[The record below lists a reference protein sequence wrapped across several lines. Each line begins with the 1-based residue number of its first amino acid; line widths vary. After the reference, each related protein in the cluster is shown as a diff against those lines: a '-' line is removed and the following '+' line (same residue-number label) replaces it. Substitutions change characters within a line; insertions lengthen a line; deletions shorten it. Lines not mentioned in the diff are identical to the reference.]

1 MKKDNLLLIC
11 YDIKDFKNIEKL
23 NRVNHKTIIV
33 ASDDYR
39 VHEACVGSSYI
50 DGITFLQKPIPYTA
64 VAKDVIL
71 IINNINKYYEEL
83 AEEFDIFKK
92 EHMMW
97 PYHIEGG
104 NNTQKIQ
111 DTLLYIKSL
120 NTIIDQ
126 YKISEILIFSNSNYK
141 HIEQVIYQICISKN
155 IPYRNIQ
162 KFEINFSK
170 KRLKNVVRP
179 FYYLYQVISI
189 KLKSSFF
196 KVKAEENVALF
207 WLFNSVKKHIDNAT
221 FINSMLKKSG
231 LNPVLFSWRVFTV
244 KKQQDLNIQQ
254 IEKYLDWSDIFISI
268 WKNIQ
273 ILVYRR
279 RLIKLYS
286 TYDFNYLDVD
296 ITDIVKPIVMY
307 HILVEASDS
316 YRFTKGFENFKKY
329 VHVKIMSGDLGRQ
342 KIGLLVERTF
352 PDNIPKLAFSTF
364 LTGKNIYVEYMRKQ
378 YTDRYWGNFKYFVQ
392 NKIEKKNI
400 LEQINIDPQ
409 NVIIYGSFRMNN
421 ANANTMMKE
430 YALKQLEINMYY
442 DYYIMFDYPHQLNG
456 YQSLEESVTTLIAVL
471 DIIKDRK
478 DIALIIKPHPSADIS
493 FLEIIKNRYQY
504 PNIYYMKKLDN
515 PIIGLTI
522 SDILITK
529 YSTLG
534 IEAMSMNTIIIS
546 MQLDSSNVFQLYGK
560 DRTYLDSIF
569 ELKQKIGILAAN
581 KVTFR
586 TIKENENKKNLRYI
600 DEVYMRINEKIIL
613 KNVNQLIEG
622 RSI

>member
-1 MKKDNLLLIC
+1 MKKENLLIVC
-11 YDIKDFKNIEKL
+11 YDIKDFKKIKKINSDNYE
-23 NRVNHKTIIV
+23 TIIV

-39 VHEACVGSSYI
+39 VHEECFNSKYI
-50 DGITFLQKPIPYTA
+50 DAVTFLQKAIPYTV
-64 VAKDVIL
+64 VAKDVIAM
-71 IINNINKYYEEL
+71 INKVNEYYNQVSTEL
-83 AEEFDIFKK
+83 RIFKT
-92 EHMMW
+92 EHMVW
-97 PYHIEGG
+97 SYHIEGG

-120 NTIIDQ
+120 DIILNQ
-126 YKISEILIFSNSNYK
+126 YKIKNIITINNCNYNY
-141 HIEQVIYQICISKN
+141 IEQIVYQVCTSRDIKYKN
-155 IPYRNIQ
+155 IKRL
-162 KFEINFSK
+162 KINFAK
-170 KRLKNVVRP
+170 KRLKNFIRP
-179 FYYLYQVISI
+179 FYYLFKTLIIKIESSFS
-189 KLKSSFF
+189 KLK
-196 KVKAEENVALF
+196 VEENVALF
-207 WLFNSVKKHIDNAT
+207 WLFNSVKKHFDNAV
-221 FINSMLKKSG
+221 FINSVLKKSG

-273 ILVYRR
+273 VLVYRR

-286 TYDFNYLDVD
+286 TYGFNYLDVD

-352 PDNIPKLAFSTF
+352 PDNIPKFAFSTF